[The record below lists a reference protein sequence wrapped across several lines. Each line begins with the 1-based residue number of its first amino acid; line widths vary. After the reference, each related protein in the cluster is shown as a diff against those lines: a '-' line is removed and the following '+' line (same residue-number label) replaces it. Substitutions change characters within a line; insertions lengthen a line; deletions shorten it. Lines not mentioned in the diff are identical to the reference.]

1 MMFTMDQR
9 KVSMIKYILPLG
21 LATVFFSGCVSVT
34 KELPAFST
42 YTLQIDESSKKNQ
55 KTTNKSISIAEPK
68 ALNSINNILVTYG
81 DKEYRSESYALSKWS
96 DKPTKM
102 LQQVMVNYLSDTKNF
117 NFVHSNKMNLPSDIK
132 ILSELDS
139 FTQYL
144 DGEKA
149 FVKLSIRVF
158 LIENNTLN
166 TKEFTYTK
174 QCIDQSAKGS
184 VSALNSVVNQ
194 FLKDLNS
201 WIIK

>member
-1 MMFTMDQR
+1 
-9 KVSMIKYILPLG
+9 MIKYILPLG

>member
-1 MMFTMDQR
+1 
-9 KVSMIKYILPLG
+9 MIKYILPLG

-34 KELPAFST
+34 KELPAFKT
-42 YTLQIDESSKKNQ
+42 YTLQVDESSKKNQ